1 MPGSAASTA
10 GAGTTSYPNP
20 ASPMKRKMRS
30 AFKTPPD
37 KIIKPKEIAPG
48 APQRPTRKIVL

>member
-1 MPGSAASTA
+1 MPGSATTA
-10 GAGTTSYPNP
+10 GTGTTSYPNP
-20 ASPMKRKMRS
+20 ASPTKRKTRS

-37 KIIKPKEIAPG
+37 KLIKPTGTAPG